1 MKSASK
7 RRQNGFTLLELMV
20 VIAIIGILIGI
31 AAPNFMDYLRSRR
44 LSGATMQVFVDLM
57 NARQQAVT
65 QNKRVWL
72 RIENS
77 HQYKIITDENN
88 NGTVDNGESFITRD
102 LHPDFADVTFT
113 TAAGTKISFL
123 PRGSASSD
131 TIYLNGAAGSKSISI
146 STAGRVKID

>member
-113 TAAGTKISFL
+113 TAAETKISFL
-123 PRGSASSD
+123 PSGTSSD
-131 TIYLNGAAGSKSISI
+131 GSLALNGATGSKSISV
-146 STAGRVKID
+146 STAGRVKIN